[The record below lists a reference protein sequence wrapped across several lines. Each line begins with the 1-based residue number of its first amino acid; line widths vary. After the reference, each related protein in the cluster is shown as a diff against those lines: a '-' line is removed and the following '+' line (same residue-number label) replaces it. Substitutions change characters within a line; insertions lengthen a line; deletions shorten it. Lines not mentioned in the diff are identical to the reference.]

1 MKLNLREIGDNRSL
15 PPAERLDRL
24 ENYVR
29 DLVGELN
36 VRLAA
41 LEKEN
46 AELRAKLGE
55 GAKT

>member
-15 PPAERLDRL
+15 PAAERMDRL

-36 VRLAA
+36 VKLTA

-46 AELRAKLGE
+46 ADLRKRLGE
-55 GAKT
+55 GGKT